1 MPKISVIVPVY
12 NTEKYISRCIESILS
27 QTLEDIE
34 IIIVDD
40 GSTDNSGA
48 ICDKF
53 ALHDKRVHVIHQKN
67 LGVSIARNIGIEQ
80 SSSEWVGFVDSD
92 DWIDTD
98 TYETAYKTATEND
111 ASMVVWGFSLN
122 DGNSDYEHYSSDDRE
137 FNISDIANLNSFLM
151 DIIFQKLIK
160 KDLLLKYNIKFS
172 ENRKITEDTL
182 FSFLCFF
189 YISRENKIYFI
200 SKCFYHYFQNPTS
213 AIHTIDEQKRL
224 DSVETMKDME
234 KIIEPL
240 AAEEKILWQKFI
252 DPRKELIKQNY
263 ILEVTPPDCDK
274 WRKTFPELNKK
285 FYTTIRPFVIVY
297 WAIFLHLDFIVP
309 PLISLQKQLH
319 RK

>member
-1 MPKISVIVPVY
+1 MPKVSIIVPVY

-27 QTLEDIE
+27 QTFEDIE

-40 GSTDNSGA
+40 GSTDGCGA

-53 ALHDKRVHVIHQKN
+53 ALRDERVRVVHQKN
-67 LGVSIARNIGIEQ
+67 SGVSVARNVGIEL
-80 SSSEWVGFVDSD
+80 SSGEWIGFVDSD
-92 DWIDTD
+92 DWIDAA
-98 TYETAYKTATEND
+98 TYETAYNTAIEND
-111 ASMVVWGFSLN
+111 ASMVVWGCSLN
-122 DGNSDYEHYSSDDRE
+122 DGKDDYAYYSTNDKE
-137 FNISDIANLNSFLM
+137 FNISDMANTSSFIL
-151 DIIFQKLIK
+151 DHSVQKLIK
-160 KDLLLKYNIKFS
+160 KDLLLKYNIKFP

-213 AIHTIDEQKRL
+213 AIHTKDEQKIR

-234 KIIEPL
+234 KVIEPL
-240 AAEEKILWQKFI
+240 PQEEKIFWQKFI

-263 ILEVTPPDCDK
+263 ILEATPPDCEK

-285 FYTTIRPFVIVY
+285 FYTKIRPFVIVY